1 MTVQNRIVKVQ
12 KRNRAPVL
20 AFTCS
25 LAFHCFTMAAAVD
38 LDLARFT
45 TAKQNQVRDYAQTL
59 TNTVPSAVWSL
70 FDAVRVDDWK
80 TATNLAARLFKAS
93 GRYSDMG
100 TNEPDS
106 PALRTAIWPP
116 IQEVIGMYEQ
126 FHDFDNRWLH
136 RFGREIIDSI
146 PQGSIYFGGTDPGR
160 FVVSALSESHR
171 EGTPFFTLTQNALA
185 DGIYLEYLQKMYG
198 DKLYI
203 PTTND
208 SQTAFNEYLADAQ
221 RRLKEGKL
229 KPGEDVRVVNERV
242 QVSGQVAVMAINGLL
257 VKIIL
262 NKNPGRE
269 FYIEESFALDWMYP
283 YLSPHGLIFQLHS
296 KPLTELTAE
305 MVQKDQANWKKL
317 TGEMIGDW
325 ITDKTS
331 LKEVCD
337 FADKVY
343 LKKDLA
349 GFKGDAGFAKNH
361 DAQKTFSKLR
371 SSIAGLY
378 LWRAD
383 HAQEA
388 GEKRRW
394 QSAADLALRQ
404 AYALCPYSPEA
415 VARYTKLLTD
425 IHRPD
430 DAFLAAKTSLRI
442 DPESAYLQELTRF
455 LRKAE

>member
-1 MTVQNRIVKVQ
+1 MAVQNRIVKVQ
-12 KRNRAPVL
+12 KRNRTLVL

-25 LAFHCFTMAAAVD
+25 LAFLCFTMAAAVD
-38 LDLARFT
+38 PDLARFA

-59 TNTVPSAVWSL
+59 TNPVPSTVWSL

-93 GRYSDMG
+93 GRYSEMG
-100 TNEPDS
+100 TSDQDS
-106 PALRTAIWPP
+106 PALRTFIWPP
-116 IQEVIGMYEQ
+116 IQEIIGTYEQ

-171 EGTPFFTLTQNALA
+171 EGKPFFTLTQNALA

-262 NKNPGRE
+262 NKNPRRE
-269 FYIEESFALDWMYP
+269 FYVEESFALDWMYP

-305 MVQKDQANWKKL
+305 MVQKDQANWK
-317 TGEMIGDW
+317 
-325 ITDKTS
+325 
-331 LKEVCD
+331 
-337 FADKVY
+337 
-343 LKKDLA
+343 
-349 GFKGDAGFAKNH
+349 
-361 DAQKTFSKLR
+361 
-371 SSIAGLY
+371 
-378 LWRAD
+378 
-383 HAQEA
+383 
-388 GEKRRW
+388 
-394 QSAADLALRQ
+394 
-404 AYALCPYSPEA
+404 
-415 VARYTKLLTD
+415 
-425 IHRPD
+425 
-430 DAFLAAKTSLRI
+430 
-442 DPESAYLQELTRF
+442 
-455 LRKAE
+455 